1 MIVGK
6 YSALIGTKMFLYALI
21 AILSLVG
28 CCLTGGI
35 FTYVGVLNLI
45 LNGWV
50 IVSIYKRFR
59 TKE

>member
-1 MIVGK
+1 MIINK
-6 YSALIGTKMFLYALI
+6 FSALIGTGMFLHALI
-21 AILSLVG
+21 TIFALVG
-28 CCLTGGI
+28 CCLTGGV

-45 LNGWV
+45 LNGWM